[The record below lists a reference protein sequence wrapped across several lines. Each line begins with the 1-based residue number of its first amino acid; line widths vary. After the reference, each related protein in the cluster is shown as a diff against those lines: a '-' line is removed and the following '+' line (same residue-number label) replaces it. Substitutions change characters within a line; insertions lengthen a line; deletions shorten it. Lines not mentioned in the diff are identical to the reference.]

1 MPFTSPYLARLL
13 FLPSYGY
20 TQLLSYIGIRKSYD
34 RIDNTVFIGIL
45 PTLAL
50 QKYLIEQEKIDAV
63 VSMNEDYELTYVSD
77 QSLWAKHEIQH
88 LRLPT
93 RDFSNPQIENLFRGV
108 KFLRTVRKANKTA
121 YVHCKAGRQRSAN
134 LVACYLIDT
143 YGMTPDE
150 AARHIRSIRPST
162 IFGVQEIKRLNEFV
176 ERLREEHYKKQQEQ
190 NEKIQSPT

>member
-63 VSMNEDYELTYVSD
+63 VSMNEDYELT
-77 QSLWAKHEIQH
+77 
-88 LRLPT
+88 
-93 RDFSNPQIENLFRGV
+93 
-108 KFLRTVRKANKTA
+108 
-121 YVHCKAGRQRSAN
+121 
-134 LVACYLIDT
+134 
-143 YGMTPDE
+143 
-150 AARHIRSIRPST
+150 
-162 IFGVQEIKRLNEFV
+162 
-176 ERLREEHYKKQQEQ
+176 
-190 NEKIQSPT
+190 